1 MPEDDQAMELRF
13 CGLRPQPTP
22 VLPEGMNLDRARAIV
37 RTRSKWANGT
47 VLHYYFFD
55 KDTDGEQVRFSDGST
70 RFVSWVGA
78 QPQREVVRRAF
89 AAWQELGIGL
99 RFEEVPDRAQ
109 SELRIGFMDGDG
121 SWSYVGRDV
130 VLHAGVNDRTMNFGW
145 DLTENDYGMTTALH
159 EIGHTI
165 GMPHE
170 HQNPFAGI
178 EWDEAKV
185 YATLS
190 GPPNFW
196 DRQTIFHNV
205 LRKLTTDEV
214 TGSAWDPDSIM
225 QYRFGPG
232 LIRQPARYSA
242 GVRPPG
248 VLSALDKE
256 YVRRWY
262 PPLAT
267 EAPPT
272 LEHMKTTQLEL
283 TAGQQADFLI
293 TPPANG
299 TYKIGTFGGCDAV
312 LVLFEEVDGQPVYL
326 AGDDD
331 SGTDLNALI
340 EAKLL
345 QGRRYLVRLRLYYS
359 WSFGGVGLMYW

>member
-1 MPEDDQAMELRF
+1 MPEEDNAIEFRY
-13 CGLRPQPTP
+13 CGLRPQPEP
-22 VLPEGMNLDRARAIV
+22 SMPEGLNLERVRAIV

-55 KDTDGEQVRFSDGST
+55 RDTDGEQVRLSDGST

-78 QPQREVVRRAF
+78 QEQREVVRRAF
-89 AAWQELGIGL
+89 ATWQELGIGL

-145 DLTENDYGMTTALH
+145 DLTADDYGMTTALH

-185 YATLS
+185 YQSLS

-196 DRQTIFHNV
+196 DRQTIFHNI
-205 LRKLTTDEV
+205 LRKLATDEV

-225 QYRFGPG
+225 HYGFGPG
-232 LIRQPARYSA
+232 LIRQPAQYA
-242 GVRPPG
+242 GGIRPPG
-248 VLSALDKE
+248 VLSPVDKE
-256 YVRRWY
+256 FVRKWY
-262 PPLAT
+262 P
-267 EAPPT
+267 APTGEPAA
-272 LEHMKTTQLEL
+272 LEHLKTVQLEL
-283 TAGQQADFLI
+283 TAGQQADFVI
-293 TPPANG
+293 TPPA
-299 TYKIGTFGGCDAV
+299 TAKYQIGTFGGSDSV